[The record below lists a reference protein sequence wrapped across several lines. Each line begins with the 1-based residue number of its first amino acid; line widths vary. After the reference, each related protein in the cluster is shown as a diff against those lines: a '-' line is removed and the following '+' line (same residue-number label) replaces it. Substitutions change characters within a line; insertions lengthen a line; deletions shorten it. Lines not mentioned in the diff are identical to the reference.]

1 VTDWLRAL
9 QHCRDRRDPCVL
21 VTVTDVRGHAPREAG
36 AKLVVTAEQT
46 WGSVGGGNLEEAAV
60 RRARGLLRGLGLT
73 GTAAPVT
80 ERHSLSDKV
89 PVEHGVQCCGGEV
102 TLLLEPIA
110 VRPSVA
116 VFGMGHVGFEIALL
130 LSRHEL
136 EVHVVDS
143 RADQLHEERLVPLRA
158 GPADV
163 RVHQVP
169 VLPELVVA
177 ELPAGTHVLV
187 LTHDHAEDLA
197 LLDALLRS
205 DVPGTIGLIGSSA
218 KWARF
223 RAKLADL
230 GHAPEVVDRV
240 RTPIGD
246 PAVTGVASKA
256 PAAIAVSVTVEVL
269 AMVAESSVSTL
280 ER

>member
-1 VTDWLRAL
+1 MDWLRAV
-9 QHCRDRRDPCVL
+9 QDCREQRVPCVL
-21 VTVTDVRGHAPREAG
+21 VTITEVRGHAPREAG
-36 AKLVVTAEQT
+36 AKLVVSADET
-46 WGSVGGGNLEEAAV
+46 WGSVGGGNLEEMAV
-60 RRARGLLRGLGLT
+60 RRARGLLRGLSLT

-80 ERHSLSDKV
+80 ERHTLSDKG
-89 PVEHGVQCCGGEV
+89 PAEHGVQCCGGEV
-102 TLLLEPIA
+102 ALLLEPLP

-116 VFGMGHVGFEIALL
+116 VFGMGHVGHELALL

-136 EVHVVDS
+136 ELHLVDS
-143 RADQLHEERLVPLRA
+143 RADQLAEERLAPVQA

-163 RVHQVP
+163 HVHQVP

-177 ELPAGTHVLV
+177 ELPVGTHVLV

-197 LLDALLRS
+197 ILDARLRS
-205 DVPGTIGLIGSSA
+205 EVPATIGLIGSAA
-218 KWARF
+218 KWSRF
-223 RAKLADL
+223 RGKLADL
-230 GHAPEVVDRV
+230 GHAPEVVERV

-246 PAVTGVASKA
+246 PAVTGVAGKQ

-269 AMVAESSVSTL
+269 ALIGAPAISTL